1 MVNNDGIVTETE
13 VDFFF
18 GRSRRQQER
27 TIKGSRQDGFKIV
40 RQESLPNIVRFGG
53 RLENGRDSR
62 EPAYVLRSC

>member
-1 MVNNDGIVTETE
+1 MVNNGGIVAETE

-18 GRSRRQQER
+18 GRSRRQEER

-40 RQESLPNIVRFGG
+40 RQETLPNNVRFGG

-62 EPAYVLRSC
+62 EPASVLRSC